1 MYVIAAKG
9 KWRAAPLRGR
19 GDFAPAFAEP
29 QFYLSLRVSTPA
41 LENNLV
47 AVLEEL
53 QFLST
58 VECHRFRP
66 SFCRLEQ
73 ATELELVALFV
84 NALWGTLFSHS
95 PRETVRGRGKGG
107 RTSPDTV
114 PVPIRSPVCIPHP
127 AEAW

>member
-19 GDFAPAFAEP
+19 GDFAPAFAES
-29 QFYLSLRVSTPA
+29 QFYLSIRVSTPT

-66 SFCRLEQ
+66 SFGRLEQ

-84 NALWGTLFSHS
+84 DALCGDIVQSFSS
-95 PRETVRGRGKGG
+95 GNGQRQVVRGAAHHRIQ
-107 RTSPDTV
+107 SP
-114 PVPIRSPVCIPHP
+114 SQ
-127 AEAW
+127 